1 MKLYIGE
8 NLKRLRLAKGLTQE
22 QLADEISASVQS
34 VSRWEV
40 GSSYPDVEMIP
51 AIALFFG
58 VSTDELMGV
67 NRAAREERLKKD
79 WEKFKSLDSVED
91 AIALLRKMHE
101 ENPEDKEVLVS
112 LLSNLRSEK
121 KPDWQ
126 ERKRLTEKLF
136 SMDNVQKTYRDY
148 VAGWLIASAP
158 EEELPAL
165 LEQYCHDGAVD
176 MSRDAVLAE
185 RFERDDPER
194 AMLYRQSR
202 QLMYLH
208 RMLLNLNNGDRWNI
222 ADCERAVRRRLALLN
237 FIAGTDSGNLISG
250 DGEPDLWYSERIKA
264 GMSLACYCASTDR
277 KEEAFRYLDDCA
289 DLFEKFYSMPEGT
302 VLIYR
307 CPELDRLKLTW
318 YTGVRNPDDV
328 ENFGEGLVLCKRSA
342 EKNFG
347 MELYY
352 DPAVHEEEFDHNAEC
367 PVWDMLP
374 LLAEEGWDWF
384 DPIREDP
391 RFKEIVK
398 RMERFVIPVEK
409 GAHDTF
415 ASRIHEIV

>member
-22 QLADEISASVQS
+22 QLADEIGASVQS

-40 GSSYPDVEMIP
+40 NSSYPDVEMIP
-51 AIALFFG
+51 VIALFFG

-79 WEKFKSLDSVED
+79 WEKLKSLDTVEE

-112 LLSNLRSEK
+112 LLSHLRSGK
-121 KPDWQ
+121 NRDWQ

-185 RFERDDPER
+185 RF
-194 AMLYRQSR
+194 
-202 QLMYLH
+202 
-208 RMLLNLNNGDRWNI
+208 
-222 ADCERAVRRRLALLN
+222 
-237 FIAGTDSGNLISG
+237 
-250 DGEPDLWYSERIKA
+250 
-264 GMSLACYCASTDR
+264 
-277 KEEAFRYLDDCA
+277 
-289 DLFEKFYSMPEGT
+289 
-302 VLIYR
+302 
-307 CPELDRLKLTW
+307 
-318 YTGVRNPDDV
+318 
-328 ENFGEGLVLCKRSA
+328 
-342 EKNFG
+342 
-347 MELYY
+347 
-352 DPAVHEEEFDHNAEC
+352 
-367 PVWDMLP
+367 
-374 LLAEEGWDWF
+374 
-384 DPIREDP
+384 
-391 RFKEIVK
+391 
-398 RMERFVIPVEK
+398 
-409 GAHDTF
+409 
-415 ASRIHEIV
+415 